1 MRSYPLGVATA
12 AAIVAIAGCSSGGE
26 GGPTSTQPTST
37 TTATS
42 SETHTPAPG
51 AVEVSPGGVTT
62 AVGAD
67 AESTEDEYS
76 QACQAAKAWIDQQGG
91 DRKSQI
97 EPLFEDAADARR
109 PARSSHLQHPV
120 GAAIP
125 GPAGGR
131 HRRGPGGRRLPLLT
145 IRITAARKS
154 AMSGRRSIPGRAR
167 PPCPAHRRPGRWR
180 ARCRRPRA
188 RRAGRPARG
197 CVQRQG

>member
-26 GGPTSTQPTST
+26 GGSTSTQTTS

-51 AVEVSPGGVTT
+51 AAVEVSPGGVTT

-76 QACQAAKAWIDQQGG
+76 QACLAAKAWIDQQGG

-97 EPLFEDAADARR
+97 ERYLKTLQAPDA
-109 PARSSHLQHPV
+109 Q
-120 GAAIP
+120 P
-125 GPAGGR
+125 GPATYNT
-131 HRRGPGGRRLPLLT
+131 PWAQL
-145 IRITAARKS
+145 S
-154 AMSGRRSIPGRAR
+154 
-167 PPCPAHRRPGRWR
+167 
-180 ARCRRPRA
+180 
-188 RRAGRPARG
+188 PARQAAVIVA
-197 CVQRQG
+197 VQAGADSLC